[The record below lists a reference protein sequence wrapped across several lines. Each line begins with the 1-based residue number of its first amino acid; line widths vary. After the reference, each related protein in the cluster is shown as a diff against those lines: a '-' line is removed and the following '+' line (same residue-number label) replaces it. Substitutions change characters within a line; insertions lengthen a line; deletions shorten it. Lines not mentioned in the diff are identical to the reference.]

1 MCILSKWL
9 SVRVFTVLSMVVQWL
24 HFKPRRS
31 RSKCKSSS
39 DVAGTAKKTHAQEM
53 ASGFSFQCIF
63 KLFYLFLAAMGLRC
77 VCGFLWLWRRRLLSS
92 CGARVSFFSC
102 CGSQA
107 LRLRGWWPLGLFA
120 PGHMG
125 SYFPDQ
131 GSSLCPLRWQAGGSV
146 LTGEFST
153 AGQPGEVPGVFFCLR
168 RHCCFLR
175 HKTGM

>member
-1 MCILSKWL
+1 MDFL
-9 SVRVFTVLSMVVQWL
+9 
-24 HFKPRRS
+24 
-31 RSKCKSSS
+31 
-39 DVAGTAKKTHAQEM
+39 
-53 ASGFSFQCIF
+53 FQCIF

-77 VCGFLWLWRRRLLSS
+77 VWVFSSCGERRLLSS
-92 CGARVSFFSC
+92 CGARVSFGGFSC

-107 LRLRGWWPLGLFA
+107 LERLSGWWPLGLFA

-153 AGQPGEVPGVFFCLR
+153 AGQPGKSRGFSLFEETLLLSEAQDWNVEQCTKVAAAVQSAIQ
-168 RHCCFLR
+168 CCR
-175 HKTGM
+175 VI